1 MAKTEIKQFDH
12 VIVDEGGKDVKG
24 MVESIQLHP
33 LREGQT
39 ERAVNKI
46 DVRIGHK
53 GHADHGRII
62 AVNPSDVHLDPEF
75 EKSASA

>member
-1 MAKTEIKQFDH
+1 MAKNEIKQFDH
-12 VIVDEGGKDVKG
+12 VVVSEGGVDVHG

-39 ERAVNKI
+39 ERAINKI

-53 GHADHGRII
+53 GHADHGRIV
-62 AVNPSDVHLDPEF
+62 AYNPSDVRLDENF
-75 EKSASA
+75 EAESA

>member
-62 AVNPSDVHLDPEF
+62 AVNPSDVRLDPEF